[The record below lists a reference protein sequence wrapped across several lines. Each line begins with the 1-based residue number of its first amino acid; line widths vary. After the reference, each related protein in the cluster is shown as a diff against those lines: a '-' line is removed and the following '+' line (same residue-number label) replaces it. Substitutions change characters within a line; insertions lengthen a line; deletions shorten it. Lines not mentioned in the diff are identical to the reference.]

1 MMVREEIAAGRAQA
15 GGIIDSLKGIAR
27 TSVEI
32 VHSRLELLVTE
43 LSEEQ
48 SRLIELALV
57 AALALL
63 AVFLGIVFAA
73 FLVVAAFWDT
83 PYRLWAPG
91 IIAVVLIAGAAVLWT
106 VFVKKAK
113 AKGQA
118 FKATLHELATDVEH
132 LR

>member
-1 MMVREEIAAGRAQA
+1 MIREEIAGRGQPAGL
-15 GGIIDSLKGIAR
+15 IESLKGIAR
-27 TSVEI
+27 SSVEI

-48 SRLIELALV
+48 SRLIELALI

-63 AVFLGIVFAA
+63 AVFLGVVFAA

-83 PYRLWAPG
+83 PYRLWATG
-91 IIAVVLIAGAAVLWT
+91 LIAGALIVIGAALWM
-106 VFVKKAK
+106 VFRNRAK
-113 AKGQA
+113 AKGKA
-118 FKATLHELATDVEH
+118 FAATLHELTTDIEH

>member
-1 MMVREEIAAGRAQA
+1 MVREEIAAGRAQA
-15 GGIIDSLKGIAR
+15 TGLIDSLKGIAR

-43 LSEEQ
+43 LGEEQ

-91 IIAVVLIAGAAVLWT
+91 AIAALLLVAAGVLWT
-106 VFVKKAK
+106 VFLKKAK
-113 AKGQA
+113 AKGKA
-118 FKATLHELATDVEH
+118 FAATLHELASDVEH

>member
-15 GGIIDSLKGIAR
+15 GGLIDSLKGIAR

-48 SRLIELALV
+48 SRLIELVLV
-57 AALALL
+57 AGLALL
-63 AVFLGIVFAA
+63 TLFLGIVFAA

-91 IIAVVLIAGAAVLWT
+91 IIALVLIVGAAVLWT
-106 VFVKKAK
+106 VFMKKAK
-113 AKGQA
+113 AKGRA
-118 FKATLHELATDVEH
+118 FAATLHELATDVEH

>member
-1 MMVREEIAAGRAQA
+1 VVREEIAAGRAQA
-15 GGIIDSLKGIAR
+15 SGLIDSLKGIAR

-48 SRLIELALV
+48 SRLVELALV

-83 PYRLWAPG
+83 PYRLWAIG
-91 IIAVVLIAGAAVLWT
+91 AIAAGLILIGAVLWM
-106 VFVKKAK
+106 VFQKKAK
-113 AKGQA
+113 AKGKA
-118 FKATLHELATDVEH
+118 FAATLHELATDIEH

>member
-15 GGIIDSLKGIAR
+15 GGLIDSIKAIAR

-43 LSEEQ
+43 LGEEQ

-63 AVFLGIVFAA
+63 AVFLGAVFAA

-83 PYRLWAPG
+83 PYRLWATG
-91 IIAVVLIAGAAVLWT
+91 AIAAALIVVGAVLWT
-106 VFVKKAK
+106 VFLKRAK
-113 AKGQA
+113 AKGKA
-118 FKATLHELATDVEH
+118 FAATLHELATDIEH

>member
-1 MMVREEIAAGRAQA
+1 MVRDEIAGRGQPAGLLE
-15 GGIIDSLKGIAR
+15 SLKGIAR
-27 TSVEI
+27 SSVEI

-48 SRLIELALV
+48 SRLIELALI

-83 PYRLWAPG
+83 PYRLWATG
-91 IIAVVLIAGAAVLWT
+91 LIAGTLIVVGAALWM
-106 VFVKKAK
+106 VFRNKAK
-113 AKGQA
+113 AKGKA
-118 FKATLHELATDVEH
+118 FAATLHELATDIEH

>member
-15 GGIIDSLKGIAR
+15 SGLIDSLKGIAR

-48 SRLIELALV
+48 SRLIELVLV
-57 AALALL
+57 AGLALL
-63 AVFLGIVFAA
+63 TLFLGIVFAA

-91 IIAVVLIAGAAVLWT
+91 ILAVVLVVGAGVLWA
-106 VFVKKAK
+106 VFMKKAK
-113 AKGQA
+113 AKGKA
-118 FKATLHELATDVEH
+118 FAATLHELATDVEH

>member
-1 MMVREEIAAGRAQA
+1 MVREEIAAGRAEV
-15 GGIIDSLKGIAR
+15 GGLIDSLKGIAR

-43 LSEEQ
+43 LTEEQ

-57 AALALL
+57 AGLALL
-63 AVFLGIVFAA
+63 TLFLGIVFAA

-83 PYRLWAPG
+83 PYRLWAPA
-91 IIAVVLIAGAAVLWT
+91 IIALVLIVGAAALWT
-106 VFVKKAK
+106 VFMKKAK
-113 AKGQA
+113 AKGKA
-118 FKATLHELATDVEH
+118 FAATLHELATDIEH

>member
-1 MMVREEIAAGRAQA
+1 MVREEIAAGRAQA
-15 GGIIDSLKGIAR
+15 SGLIDSLKGVAR

-48 SRLIELALV
+48 SRLIELVLV
-57 AALALL
+57 AGLALL
-63 AVFLGIVFAA
+63 TLFLGIVFAA

-91 IIAVVLIAGAAVLWT
+91 IIALVLVAGAAALWL
-106 VFVKKAK
+106 VFTKKAK
-113 AKGQA
+113 AKGKA
-118 FKATLHELATDVEH
+118 FAATLHELATDIEH

>member
-1 MMVREEIAAGRAQA
+1 MMVREEIAGRAQP
-15 GGIIDSLKGIAR
+15 GGLLESLKGIAR

-91 IIAVVLIAGAAVLWT
+91 IIAVVLIAAAAVLWT

-113 AKGQA
+113 AKGKA
-118 FKATLHELATDVEH
+118 FAATLHELATDIEH

>member
-1 MMVREEIAAGRAQA
+1 MVREEIAGRPQA
-15 GGIIDSLKGIAR
+15 SGLIDSLKGIAR
-27 TSVEI
+27 TAVEI
-32 VHSRLELLVTE
+32 LHSRLELLVTE
-43 LSEEQ
+43 IAEEQ

-83 PYRLWAPG
+83 PYRLWATG
-91 IIAVVLIAGAAVLWT
+91 LIAAALIVVGAALWT
-106 VFVKKAK
+106 VFLKKAK
-113 AKGQA
+113 AKGKA
-118 FKATLHELATDVEH
+118 FAATLHELATDIEH

>member
-1 MMVREEIAAGRAQA
+1 MVREEIAAGRAQA
-15 GGIIDSLKGIAR
+15 SGLIDSLKGIAR

-43 LSEEQ
+43 LGEEQ

-91 IIAVVLIAGAAVLWT
+91 AIAAVLFIAAAVLWT
-106 VFVKKAK
+106 VFMKKAK
-113 AKGQA
+113 AKGKA
-118 FKATLHELATDVEH
+118 FAATLHELASDVEH

>member
-1 MMVREEIAAGRAQA
+1 MMVREEIAAGRAPA
-15 GGIIDSLKGIAR
+15 GGLIDSLKGIAR
-27 TSVEI
+27 SVVEI

-43 LSEEQ
+43 IAEEQ
-48 SRLIELALV
+48 ARLIELALV

-83 PYRLWAPG
+83 PYRLWATG
-91 IIAVVLIAGAAVLWT
+91 LIALALVVVGAVLWT
-106 VFVKKAK
+106 VFRNKAK
-113 AKGQA
+113 ATGKA
-118 FKATLHELATDVEH
+118 FAATLHELATDIEH

>member
-15 GGIIDSLKGIAR
+15 SGLIDSLKGIAR

-48 SRLIELALV
+48 SRLIELVLV

-63 AVFLGIVFAA
+63 TLFLGIVFAA

-83 PYRLWAPG
+83 PYRLWAPAV
-91 IIAVVLIAGAAVLWT
+91 IALVLIAGAAVLWT
-106 VFVKKAK
+106 VFMKKAK
-113 AKGQA
+113 AKGKA
-118 FKATLHELATDVEH
+118 FAATLHELATDIEH

>member
-1 MMVREEIAAGRAQA
+1 MVREEIAAGRAQA
-15 GGIIDSLKGIAR
+15 SGLIDSLKGIAR

-48 SRLIELALV
+48 SRLIELVLV
-57 AALALL
+57 AGLALL
-63 AVFLGIVFAA
+63 TLFLGIVFAA

-91 IIAVVLIAGAAVLWT
+91 IIALVLIAGAVALWM
-106 VFVKKAK
+106 VFMKKAK
-113 AKGQA
+113 AKGKA
-118 FKATLHELATDVEH
+118 FAATLHELATDVEH